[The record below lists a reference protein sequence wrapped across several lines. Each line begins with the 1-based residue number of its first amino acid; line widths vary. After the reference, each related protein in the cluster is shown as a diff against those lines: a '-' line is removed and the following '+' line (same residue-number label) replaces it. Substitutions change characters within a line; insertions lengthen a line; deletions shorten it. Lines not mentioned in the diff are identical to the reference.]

1 MVVMRRS
8 SEADFVFVASD
19 YDGELRVLRFNG
31 TEALSEPFRY
41 SLRLAAQDSEID
53 FETIIGTPAYLSIY
67 GETGE
72 RYVNGIVTRFSQ
84 GNVGNRYTV
93 YNAELMPTI
102 YLLSMRYKCRIFQDM
117 SVQDIIEQ
125 IFEEANI
132 QSDCYRFALQGNHPA
147 REYCVQYRESELN
160 FISRLMEEEG
170 IFYFFEHDNEKHVM
184 VIADNPDVHVEIE
197 NSTIVFNEAS
207 NMVADQESIYE
218 YRFIQQIRPSVVSLR
233 DFNFEQPSLGGMDVM
248 ALAGEKAPY
257 YEGDLEVYDYPG
269 EYTEQ
274 KTGSD
279 LAQIK
284 LEVLRR
290 NRQIGSGSSVCRR
303 FLPGYK
309 FTMDQHPRSDF
320 NQEYLITKVTSSAT
334 QPLGEDLGEGLTY
347 NNEFE
352 CIPASVP
359 FRPPRKAIRPL
370 VEGVQTAI
378 VVGPSGEEIYTDEH
392 GRVKVQF
399 HWDREGL
406 GDENSS
412 CWIRVSQGWAGLGWG
427 TIFIPRIGQEVIVD
441 FLEGDPDRPI
451 ITGRVYNGENIP
463 PYELPN
469 EKTKS
474 TIKSES
480 SKGGDGYN
488 EIRFE
493 DNKGNEEIFIH
504 AQKNMNQV
512 IENNMSTS
520 VGSNQ
525 STSVGNDQSINVK
538 HDRTK
543 TVENDQ
549 TETIGN
555 NKTID
560 VGNDH
565 FETITHN
572 KIVSVGNDHT
582 EVISNNMSI
591 LINNNLE
598 ESVSV
603 DYTEIVGG
611 NMSLEVG
618 SDYEETV
625 TSNKTVSVGSDLT
638 ISVSGNSGLDT
649 NGNIGVS
656 SGGNITEQAGGN
668 WEAIASSALRG
679 SGMQIQLNANTQ
691 VQITCGGS
699 TIQMSPANITLSS
712 GSGQII
718 LDPSGVTIVG
728 AIVKIN

>member
-8 SEADFVFVASD
+8 SEADFTFVASE
-19 YDGELRVLRFNG
+19 YDGELRVLRFTG

-53 FETIIGTPAYLSIY
+53 FETIIGKPAYLSIY
-67 GETGE
+67 SETGE
-72 RYVNGIVTRFSQ
+72 RYVNGIITRLSQ
-84 GNVGNRYTV
+84 GSIGNRFTV

-102 YLLSMRYKCRIFQDM
+102 YLLSMRYKCRIFQNM
-117 SVQDIIEQ
+117 SVQDIIKQ
-125 IFEEANI
+125 ILGEAGI
-132 QSDCYRFALQGNHPA
+132 PSDCYRFALQGNHMA

-170 IFYFFEHDNEKHVM
+170 IFYFFEHDDEKHVM
-184 VIADNPDVHVEIE
+184 VMADNPDVHVAIE
-197 NSTIVFNEAS
+197 SPTIVFNEAS

-218 YRFIQQIRPSVVSLR
+218 YRFVQQIRPSTVSLR
-233 DFNFEQPSLGGMDVM
+233 DFNFEQPSLGGMEAM
-248 ALAGEKAPY
+248 ALAGETAPE
-257 YEGDLEVYDYPG
+257 YESNLEVYDYPG
-269 EYTEQ
+269 EY
-274 KTGSD
+274 SD
-279 LAQIK
+279 RDLGADIAQIR
-284 LEVLRR
+284 LDILRH

-309 FTMDQHPRSDF
+309 FTMDRHPRSDF
-320 NQEYLITKVTSSAT
+320 NQEYLITRVTSSAT
-334 QPLGEDLGEGLTY
+334 QPLGEDSGEGLSY
-347 NNEFE
+347 SNEFE
-352 CIPASVP
+352 CIPATVP
-359 FRPPRKAIRPL
+359 FRPPRRALRPL

-378 VVGPSGEEIYTDEH
+378 VVGPSDEEIYTDEH

-406 GDENSS
+406 SDEHSS

-427 TIFIPRIGQEVIVD
+427 AMFIPRIGQEVIVD

-520 VGSNQ
+520 VGNNQ

-538 HDRTK
+538 HDRNK

-565 FETITHN
+565 FETIANN
-572 KIVSVGNDHT
+572 KTISVGNDHD
-582 EVISNNMSI
+582 EVIGGDMAI
-591 LINNNLE
+591 QVQNNLSE
-598 ESVSV
+598 NVFV
-603 DYTEIVGG
+603 
-611 NMSLEVG
+611 
-618 SDYEETV
+618 DYEETV
-625 TSNKTVSVGSDLT
+625 GGNMTLNVGSDYTESVSSNKEVSVGSNLS
-638 ISVSGNSGLDT
+638 ISVTSNNTLNV
-649 NGNIGVS
+649 NGNIEIS
-656 SGGNITEQAGGN
+656 SGSNITEQAATN
-668 WEAIASSALRG
+668 WEATAGAALRG
-679 SGMQIQLNANTQ
+679 TGMQIQLNGNTQ

-699 TIQMSPANITLSS
+699 TIQMSPANITISS

-718 LDPSGVTIVG
+718 LDASGVTIVG
-728 AIVKIN
+728 AMVRIN

>member
-8 SEADFVFVASD
+8 SEADFVFSASE

-53 FETIIGTPAYLSIY
+53 FETIIGKPAYLSIY

-125 IFEEANI
+125 IFEEAGI

-170 IFYFFEHDNEKHVM
+170 IFYFFEHDDEKHVM
-184 VIADNPDVHVEIE
+184 VMADNPGVHVSIE
-197 NSTIVFNEAS
+197 SPTIVFNETGG
-207 NMVADQESIYE
+207 MVADQESIYG
-218 YRFIQQIRPSVVSLR
+218 YRFIQHIRPSTVSLR
-233 DFNFEQPSLGGMDVM
+233 DFNFEQPSLGGMEVM
-248 ALAGEKAPY
+248 ALAGEEAPN
-257 YEGDLEVYDYPG
+257 YEEDLEIYDYPG
-269 EYTEQ
+269 EYPESNL
-274 KTGSD
+274 GAD
-279 LAQIK
+279 FAQIK
-284 LEVLRR
+284 LEVLRH
-290 NRQIGSGSSVCRR
+290 NRRIGSGSSNCRR

-309 FTMDQHPRSDF
+309 FTMDRHPRSDF
-320 NQEYLITKVTSSAT
+320 NQEYLITRVTCSAT
-334 QPLGEDLGEGLTY
+334 QPLGEDSGEGLTY

-352 CIPASVP
+352 CIPADVP
-359 FRPPRKAIRPL
+359 FRPPRRAIRPL

-378 VVGPSGEEIYTDEH
+378 VVGPAGEEIYTDEH

-399 HWDREGL
+399 HWDREGS

-427 TIFIPRIGQEVIVD
+427 AMFIPRIGQEVIVD

-480 SKGGDGYN
+480 SKGGNGYN

-512 IENNMSTS
+512 IKNNMSTS
-520 VGSNQ
+520 VGNNQ

-543 TVENDQ
+543 IVENDQ
-549 TETIGN
+549 TEEIGN
-555 NKTID
+555 NKNID

-565 FETITHN
+565 FEVIGNNKTVNVGGDHDETIM
-572 KIVSVGNDHT
+572 G
-582 EVISNNMSI
+582 NMSI
-591 LINNNLE
+591 TVQENMSEDVTI
-598 ESVSV
+598 
-603 DYTEIVGG
+603 DYTVTIGG
-611 NMSLEVG
+611 NMGLEVG
-618 SDYEETV
+618 ENYEETV
-625 TSNKTVSVGSDLT
+625 SSNKSVNVGSNLG
-638 ISVSGNSGLDT
+638 ISVTDNNILDVG
-649 NGNIGVS
+649 GNIEIR
-656 SGGNITEQAGGN
+656 SGGNITEQAATN
-668 WEAIASSALRG
+668 WEATAGSALRG
-679 SGMQIQLNANTQ
+679 TGMQIQLNGNTQ

-699 TIQMSPANITLSS
+699 TIQLSPANITLSS

-728 AIVKIN
+728 AMVKIN